1 MKTVADIIGMLY
13 QELLSICE
21 QRGISL
27 GLDIQH
33 PSVRIP
39 EKKLQSVYDFFQSHI
54 ERALQDCG
62 DGDHI
67 TISQSMTADDI
78 VLNIKNSG
86 RTLEEKT
93 RESLKKKG
101 YEVRARY
108 GYDTNVS
115 LKIPY

>member
-1 MKTVADIIGMLY
+1 VKTVADVVGMLY

-33 PSVRIP
+33 PSVQIP
-39 EKKLQSVYDFFQSHI
+39 DKELQSVYDFLQSQI
-54 ERALQDCG
+54 ERALQDCD
-62 DGDHI
+62 DGDKI
-67 TISQSMTADDI
+67 VVSETMTDSDI
-78 VLNIKNSG
+78 VLAIKNCG
-86 RTLEEKT
+86 RALESSV
-93 RESLKKKG
+93 RDALKKKG
-101 YEVRARY
+101 YDVRARY